1 MKNSADHQNRE
12 SLSSGDWI
20 KFHSNKSSSCQDISE
35 KQNCQLYSSAWG
47 KVRRVWKLWMYKTL
61 GITRASPSQSNL
73 SSISEKHSCQPIR
86 SWMSVHYLMAII
98 CLSGP
103 TWWSDFTKLSINK
116 YVVKH
121 KLDWKWDR
129 TQCSLNF
136 FVPTAPAPVL
146 NTRLLSPPRREVP
159 STPAKRRQGRR
170 QCRDT
175 TPLTPTSTRTLNCR
189 ASSQQLCQ
197 PSASWT
203 HMYTCTAEAVYLH
216 TYHSIMSCTIIELLT
231 LNWLLLL

>member
-1 MKNSADHQNRE
+1 MNVQNF
-12 SLSSGDWI
+12 GHH
-20 KFHSNKSSSCQDISE
+20 K
-35 KQNCQLYSSAWG
+35 
-47 KVRRVWKLWMYKTL
+47 
-61 GITRASPSQSNL
+61 GITK
-73 SSISEKHSCQPIR
+73 SIKSILNIWKTFMPTHQKLNVCTLFNGNN
-86 SWMSVHYLMAII
+86 MSVWTNVVVWLYQIV
-98 CLSGP
+98 
-103 TWWSDFTKLSINK
+103 NK
-116 YVVKH
+116 QMRSEAH